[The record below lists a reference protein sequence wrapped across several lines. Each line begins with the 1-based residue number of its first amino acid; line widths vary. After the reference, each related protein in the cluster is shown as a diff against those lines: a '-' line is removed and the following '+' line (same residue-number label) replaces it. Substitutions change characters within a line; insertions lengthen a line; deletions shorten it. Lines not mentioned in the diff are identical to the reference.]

1 MPVPPAVAR
10 LIDRIRAARAGGAT
24 LDIRGG
30 STKSFYGEP
39 PHGEPLSLAEL
50 GGITSYEPT
59 ELVVTA
65 RAGTPLAELEAALA
79 EKGQCLPFEPPRFA
93 PGGTVGGMVAAGL
106 SGPARVSAGTLRDY
120 VLGVSLLNG
129 RGELLTFG
137 GQVMK
142 NVAGYDV
149 SRLIAGSWGVL
160 GVLCEVSLKVL
171 GALRASA
178 TLEFDWDEKRSL
190 EALAGWNALP
200 LPISASAW
208 HDGRLR
214 VRLSG
219 TGAAVESAAR
229 KLGGARLEAAGALEW
244 WRSLRDHSHP
254 FLTLDAG
261 DLAAGECLWRLALPA
276 TVPPL
281 ALPCAS
287 AGSAE
292 RQLIEWSGAQR
303 WRRGGW
309 SAQEVRAAA
318 AAAGGHATLVR
329 AADKSAGAFT
339 RAEAP
344 LMRIHR
350 ELKLAFD
357 PDRVFNP
364 GRLYADL

>member
-1 MPVPPAVAR
+1 MPPPPAVAR
-10 LIDRIRAARAGGAT
+10 LIDRIQTARSRRAT

-30 STKSFYGEP
+30 TTKAFYGEP

-50 GGITSYEPT
+50 AGITSYEPT

-79 EKGQCLPFEPPRFA
+79 EKGQCLPFEPPQFA

-106 SGPARVSAGTLRDY
+106 SGPSRASAGTLRDY
-120 VLGVSLLNG
+120 VLGVTLLDG
-129 RGELLTFG
+129 RGALLTFG

-149 SRLIAGSWGVL
+149 SRLMAGSWGVL

-171 GALRASA
+171 GARRATA
-178 TLEFDWDEKRSL
+178 TLEFDRDERRSL
-190 EALAGWNALP
+190 EALAGWNAMP
-200 LPISASAW
+200 LPITASAW
-208 HDGRLR
+208 HAGCLR

-219 TGAAVESAAR
+219 TDAAVASAAA
-229 KLGGARLEAAGALEW
+229 KLGGTRLEPSAALRW
-244 WRSLRDHSHP
+244 WSSLRDLSHP
-254 FLTLDAG
+254 VLDLDAA

-276 TVPPL
+276 TLPPL
-281 ALPCAS
+281 SFDAS
-287 AGSAE
+287 ASPAE
-292 RQLIEWSGAQR
+292 LIEWNGAQR
-303 WRRGGW
+303 WYRGGW
-309 SAQEVRAAA
+309 PAPEVRAAA
-318 AAAGGHATLVR
+318 AAVGGHATLVR

-339 RAEAP
+339 RVAAP